1 MANAA
6 TKDVWTKHTL
16 DSTPVRAICRLVRR
30 RERVRASAKYKTE
43 HGKVDP
49 QQKQVNEVYVSGL
62 DQREEE
68 WLDSH
73 GADWIEQYLNT
84 YEHASEITSS
94 SSAKSVLDESS
105 QLAKTMAVVM
115 SCVVSP
121 KENRQSFLKGSGAD
135 EIPSG
140 SSGFDLI
147 RKLNA
152 YGFSMT
158 NLETTTVVG
167 LGLYIQSMAF
177 MNHSCVPNCVYIFKG
192 PKVECRVIRDIQPG
206 EEVRFQRR
214 SFLLRKIYSLTWIA
228 STR

>member
-1 MANAA
+1 M
-6 TKDVWTKHTL
+6 
-16 DSTPVRAICRLVRR
+16 RAVCRLVRR
-30 RERVRASAKYKTE
+30 RERVRASAKHKAD

-68 WLDSH
+68 WLDNH
-73 GADWIEQYLNT
+73 GADWIEKYLNT
-84 YEHASEITSS
+84 YEHERSEITSS
-94 SSAKSVLDESS
+94 ASAKGVLNESS
-105 QLAKTMAVVM
+105 QLTKVMAVVM

-135 EIPSG
+135 ETSSG
-140 SSGFDLI
+140 ASGFDLI
-147 RKLNA
+147 RKLSA

-158 NLETTTVVG
+158 NLETTTLVG

-177 MNHSCVPNCVYIFKG
+177 MNHSCVPNCVYVFKG

-206 EEVRFQRR
+206 EEV
-214 SFLLRKIYSLTWIA
+214 YD
-228 STR
+228 STLMFIFAPRNLF

>member
-1 MANAA
+1 MD
-6 TKDVWTKHTL
+6 TT
-16 DSTPVRAICRLVRR
+16 SVRAICRLVRR
-30 RERVRASAKYKTE
+30 RERVRASAKYKAE
-43 HGKVDP
+43 NGKLDP

-68 WLDSH
+68 WLDNH
-73 GADWIEQYLNT
+73 GADWIDQYLNT
-84 YEHASEITSS
+84 YEQERSEITSS
-94 SSAKSVLDESS
+94 SSAKGVLDESS
-105 QLAKTMAVVM
+105 QLTKIMTVVM

-121 KENRQSFLKGSGAD
+121 KENRHIFLKGSGVD
-135 EIPSG
+135 ETSG
-140 SSGFDLI
+140 ASGFDLI
-147 RKLNA
+147 KKLSA

-206 EEVRFQRR
+206 EEVRV
-214 SFLLRKIYSLTWIA
+214 STMILLFVPRNLL
-228 STR
+228 